1 MMNQSKLASIMAP
14 ASRRNFIG
22 EGGKLS
28 ALAVALLVGS
38 ERMAKGASPSPN
50 DVGILNTALGLEY
63 HGIAAYQVG
72 AESKLLKPATLKV
85 AVQFQ
90 SDHKKHADA
99 LASTIVKLGG
109 SPVLAKTPADYNFPT
124 SKLKTEA
131 DVLTFAAGLRTGCG
145 FRLSRRCSRVRRQRP
160 RQSGGKHSRQR
171 SPAFVS
177 LAQCARPEPRS
188 VGLHDLSHGT
198 SVWASRDWPGE
209 AFQEGKGMDCFALLA
224 MTALA

>member
-124 SKLKTEA
+124 SKLKTQA
-131 DVLTFAAGLRTGCG
+131 DVLTFAAGLEQVRFPLISALFPCSKTETSPKWRQAFSATKPSICLSCSMRSARTQI
-145 FRLSRRCSRVRRQRP
+145 RRPS
-160 RQSGGKHSRQR
+160 
-171 SPAFVS
+171 
-177 LAQCARPEPRS
+177 
-188 VGLHDLSHGT
+188 
-198 SVWASRDWPGE
+198 
-209 AFQEGKGMDCFALLA
+209 
-224 MTALA
+224 

>member
-1 MMNQSKLASIMAP
+1 MAP

-131 DVLTFAAGLRTGCG
+131 DVLTFAAGLEQGAVSAYLGAVPVFEDRDLAKVAASILGNEAQH
-145 FRLSRRCSRVRRQRP
+145 LSLLLNAL
-160 RQSGGKHSRQR
+160 GKNPDPS
-171 SPAFVS
+171 AF
-177 LAQCARPEPRS
+177 
-188 VGLHDLSHGT
+188 
-198 SVWASRDWPGE
+198 
-209 AFQEGKGMDCFALLA
+209 
-224 MTALA
+224 MT

>member
-131 DVLTFAAGLRTGCG
+131 DVLTFAAGLEQGAVSAYLGAVPVFEDRDLAKVAASILGNEAQH
-145 FRLSRRCSRVRRQRP
+145 LSLLLNALGQNPNPS
-160 RQSGGKHSRQR
+160 
-171 SPAFVS
+171 AF
-177 LAQCARPEPRS
+177 
-188 VGLHDLSHGT
+188 
-198 SVWASRDWPGE
+198 
-209 AFQEGKGMDCFALLA
+209 
-224 MTALA
+224 MT

>member
-131 DVLTFAAGLRTGCG
+131 DVLTFAAGLEQGAVSAYLGAVPVFEDRDLAKVAASILGNEAQH
-145 FRLSRRCSRVRRQRP
+145 LSLLLNALGQNPDPS
-160 RQSGGKHSRQR
+160 
-171 SPAFVS
+171 AF
-177 LAQCARPEPRS
+177 
-188 VGLHDLSHGT
+188 
-198 SVWASRDWPGE
+198 
-209 AFQEGKGMDCFALLA
+209 
-224 MTALA
+224 MT

>member
-1 MMNQSKLASIMAP
+1 MMNQPKLASIMAP

-28 ALAVALLVGS
+28 VLAVALLVGS
-38 ERMAKGASPSPN
+38 ERMAKGASPSPK

-131 DVLTFAAGLRTGCG
+131 DVLTFAAGLEQGAVSAYLGAVPVFEDRDLAKVAASILGNEAQH
-145 FRLSRRCSRVRRQRP
+145 LSLLLNALGQNPDPS
-160 RQSGGKHSRQR
+160 
-171 SPAFVS
+171 AF
-177 LAQCARPEPRS
+177 
-188 VGLHDLSHGT
+188 
-198 SVWASRDWPGE
+198 
-209 AFQEGKGMDCFALLA
+209 
-224 MTALA
+224 MT

>member
-1 MMNQSKLASIMAP
+1 MMNQPKLASIMAP

-28 ALAVALLVGS
+28 VLAVALLVGS
-38 ERMAKGASPSPN
+38 ERMAKGASPSPK

-99 LASTIVKLGG
+99 LVSTIVKLGG

-131 DVLTFAAGLRTGCG
+131 DVLTFAAGLEQGAVSAYLGAVPVFEDRDLAKVAASILGNEAQH
-145 FRLSRRCSRVRRQRP
+145 LSLLLNALGQNPDPS
-160 RQSGGKHSRQR
+160 
-171 SPAFVS
+171 AF
-177 LAQCARPEPRS
+177 
-188 VGLHDLSHGT
+188 
-198 SVWASRDWPGE
+198 
-209 AFQEGKGMDCFALLA
+209 
-224 MTALA
+224 MT